1 MSFAQN
7 TASGVVVSSEND
19 EPLVGATI
27 RVVGTKTG
35 TVTDADGKYS
45 VVMPAGST
53 QLEISFIG
61 MVTKTITAGRNVRT
75 APQC

>member
-1 MSFAQN
+1 MLLMEKRLLLMLISLFCLLGGGMSFAQN

-35 TVTDADGKYS
+35 TVTDADGKLS
-45 VVMPAGST
+45 CLQAQQNSKFP
-53 QLEISFIG
+53 L
-61 MVTKTITAGRNVRT
+61 
-75 APQC
+75 